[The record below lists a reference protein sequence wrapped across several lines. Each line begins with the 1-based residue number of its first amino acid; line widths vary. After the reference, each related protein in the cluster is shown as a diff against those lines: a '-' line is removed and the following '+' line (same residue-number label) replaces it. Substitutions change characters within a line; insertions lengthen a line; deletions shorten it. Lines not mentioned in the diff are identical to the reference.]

1 MYTYINASVQNV
13 IYVQQRLFSFKNIFL
28 KQSISSTP
36 IHYGFIPLLLYIQK
50 VLLRFYIIYPNV

>member
-1 MYTYINASVQNV
+1 MNTYINASVQNV

-36 IHYGFIPLLLYIQK
+36 IIHYGFIPLLLYIQK
-50 VLLRFYIIYPNV
+50 GFITLLHHLS

>member
-1 MYTYINASVQNV
+1 MNTYINASVQNV

-50 VLLRFYIIYPNV
+50 VLLRF